1 MEPVGEGPTQD
12 PNWEGTFEREGFA
25 YTLTVTSAAL
35 AKPDV
40 ELALST
46 IVEVR
51 GAVGGPATE
60 GSSEPTTTPAVGD
73 SPTTTSPTTSSE
85 EFTVPY
91 SEEAEEVEAQV
102 KQAVRDYYEAVDR
115 EDWAYTYDHLDS
127 ETRATF
133 TEEEWYLKNQCF
145 ADTEGLDLSSI
156 DVLVNNSPTD
166 PVVSVTV
173 YRTFKDGTSIGRD
186 TFFVWED
193 GEWKHRF
200 GQEEN
205 KIFMPDTSYEE
216 LVEAQ

>member
-1 MEPVGEGPTQD
+1 
-12 PNWEGTFEREGFA
+12 
-25 YTLTVTSAAL
+25 
-35 AKPDV
+35 
-40 ELALST
+40 
-46 IVEVR
+46 
-51 GAVGGPATE
+51 
-60 GSSEPTTTPAVGD
+60 
-73 SPTTTSPTTSSE
+73 
-85 EFTVPY
+85 VPY